1 MTVPR
6 HCEDSPGR
14 WPTAIS
20 DGMLALRDRTDGFV
34 APCIPSLAPQAAGR
48 TEWIHEIKHDVYRLI
63 VCAGTAR
70 PWDHDWTDRYPAIA
84 AAAPPFRDE
93 CLPGFVPA

>member
-1 MTVPR
+1 VANGYLRRHARPPR
-6 HCEDSPGR
+6 PYGR
-14 WPTAIS
+14 FRRPLHPFAC
-20 DGMLALRDRTDGFV
+20 A
-34 APCIPSLAPQAAGR
+34 QAAGR